1 MPKVEVYCT
10 ETCPY
15 CVRAKSLLDRK
26 GVAYET
32 ISIDQHPDRRP
43 EMESRAGG
51 RTSVPQI
58 FIDDFHVGGF
68 DDMAEMDVM
77 GELDERLGLKG

>member
-10 ETCPY
+10 ELCPF
-15 CVRAKSLLDRK
+15 CTRAKSLLDRK

-32 ISIDQHPDRRP
+32 IPVDKQPERRP

-58 FIDDFHVGGF
+58 FIDDEHIGGF
-68 DDMAEMDVM
+68 DDMAELDVM
-77 GELDERLGLKG
+77 GELNEKLGLEG